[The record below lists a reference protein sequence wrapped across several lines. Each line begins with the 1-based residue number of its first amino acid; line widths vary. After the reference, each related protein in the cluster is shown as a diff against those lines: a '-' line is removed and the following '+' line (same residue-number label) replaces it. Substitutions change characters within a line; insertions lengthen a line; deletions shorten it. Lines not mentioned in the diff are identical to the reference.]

1 MEVEVMDEETLNEPL
16 LKSKRSRGGRK
27 AINYK
32 ALQKSVI
39 HVFDNL
45 DPAMD
50 EFEKK
55 HFLIKVYS
63 RYYETT
69 RHKMHSRGIWPIDR
83 IASSI
88 TETTINDNGW
98 KTITRRVPI
107 FNADGDKENMKYKRY
122 LRRLVQ

>member
-1 MEVEVMDEETLNEPL
+1 MEVEVMGNGASKSLNHSA
-16 LKSKRSRGGRK
+16 LKE
-27 AINYK
+27 A
-32 ALQKSVI
+32 VV

-69 RHKMHSRGIWPIDR
+69 RHMMHSRGQWPIER

-88 TETTINDNGW
+88 PETTIKGNGW
-98 KTITRRVPI
+98 RTVTRHEPI

-122 LRRLVQ
+122 LKRLVQ

>member
-1 MEVEVMDEETLNEPL
+1 MEVEVMGQGASRSLNQGA
-16 LKSKRSRGGRK
+16 LKE
-27 AINYK
+27 A
-32 ALQKSVI
+32 VV

-69 RHKMHSRGIWPIDR
+69 RHMMHSRGHWPIER

-88 TETTINDNGW
+88 PETTIKNNGW

-107 FNADGDKENMKYKRY
+107 FNADGDKENMKYRRY

>member
-1 MEVEVMDEETLNEPL
+1 MGNGASKPLNHD
-16 LKSKRSRGGRK
+16 
-27 AINYK
+27 
-32 ALQKSVI
+32 ALQEAVV

-63 RYYETT
+63 KYYEISG
-69 RHKMHSRGIWPIDR
+69 HMMHSRGDWPIER

-88 TETTINDNGW
+88 PETTIKRNGW
-98 KTITRRVPI
+98 KTINKREPI
-107 FNADGDKENMKYKRY
+107 FDANGDRINMEYKRY
-122 LRRLVQ
+122 LRRLHNDRLW

>member
-1 MEVEVMDEETLNEPL
+1 MGNGASKSLNHNA
-16 LKSKRSRGGRK
+16 LKK
-27 AINYK
+27 AVTY
-32 ALQKSVI
+32 
-39 HVFDNL
+39 VFDNL

-63 RYYETT
+63 KYYEISK
-69 RHKMHSRGIWPIDR
+69 HMMHSRGEWPIER

-88 TETTINDNGW
+88 PETTIKSKGW
-98 KTITRRVPI
+98 KTIIRRVPI

-122 LRRLVQ
+122 LKRLHNDRL